1 MAKLSGCQFIKI
13 TVDGKEI
20 KGASEEE
27 PYKGWME
34 GYAPTG
40 LQAYSGVDG
49 ASFNSVTM
57 SLLITKEISA
67 LYETYLKRGYKQ
79 IDVTIVVRNSNKFG
93 SQYESMRMEYSDCN
107 LEYMV
112 IETVD
117 GQLFLNTSISVD
129 GSVQVTMQVP
139 NSTDTELDKIGP
151 INYDIAARTL
161 K

>member
-1 MAKLSGCQFIKI
+1 MAKLPECQFIKI
-13 TVDGKEI
+13 TIDGKEI

-27 PYKGWME
+27 LYKGWME
-34 GYAPTG
+34 GFAPTG

-57 SLLITKEISA
+57 SLLITKETSA
-67 LYETYLKRGYKQ
+67 LYETYLKRGHKE
-79 IDVTIVVRNSNKFG
+79 IDVTIVVRSSNKFG
-93 SQYESMRMEYSDCN
+93 SQYESIRTEYRDCN

-112 IETVD
+112 VETVD
-117 GQLFLNTSISVD
+117 GRLFLNTSITVD

-139 NSTDTELDKIGP
+139 NSTDTGLDKIGP
-151 INYDIAARTL
+151 IIYDIAAKTL

>member
-1 MAKLSGCQFIKI
+1 MAKLPECQFIKI

-34 GYAPTG
+34 GFAPTG

-49 ASFNSVTM
+49 ASFNPLTI
-57 SLLITKEISA
+57 SLLMTKESSV
-67 LYETYLKRGYKQ
+67 LYETYLKRGHKT
-79 IDVTIVVRNSNKFG
+79 IDVTIVVRSSDKFG
-93 SQYESMRMEYSDCN
+93 SQYESLKVEYKDCHFQ
-107 LEYMV
+107 YMV

-117 GQLFLNTSISVD
+117 GRLFLNTSITVE

-139 NSTDTELDKIGP
+139 NNTDSALDKIGP
-151 INYDIAARTL
+151 INYDIAAKAL